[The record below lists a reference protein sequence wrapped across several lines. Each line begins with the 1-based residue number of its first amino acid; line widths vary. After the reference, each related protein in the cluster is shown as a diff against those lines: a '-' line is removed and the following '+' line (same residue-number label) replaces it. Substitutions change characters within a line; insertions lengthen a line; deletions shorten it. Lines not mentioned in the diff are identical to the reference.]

1 MRKSIHCVTC
11 YICDGSGI
19 MSYSQPAE
27 NCNVCAGSGS
37 LYKSNYVMLLNEH
50 IEVLKEV
57 IAAPKMLIA
66 HSLNCQKCIKEECTR
81 AKKLK
86 AYAKQRR
93 KQAEEFTT

>member
-1 MRKSIHCVTC
+1 MRKTVHCVAC
-11 YICDGSGI
+11 SSSG
-19 MSYSQPAE
+19 MMGHSPPAE

-37 LYKSNYVMLLNEH
+37 LYRSSYVMLLNEH